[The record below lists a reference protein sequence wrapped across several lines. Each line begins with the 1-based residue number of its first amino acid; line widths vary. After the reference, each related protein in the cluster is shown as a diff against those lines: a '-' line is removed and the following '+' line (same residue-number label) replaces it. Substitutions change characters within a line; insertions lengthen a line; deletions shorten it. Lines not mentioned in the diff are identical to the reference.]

1 VNGVVHFN
9 YNFIRQLNSK
19 YQRAQRTSIHN
30 QTMFH
35 AYKISEENPM
45 KKISGIIAST
55 AIATVLSIT
64 GLGLAGF
71 AAAAPVPSCHEW
83 SHPTLVSP
91 TVWGCAASS
100 DPQLDRLGLPG
111 SAGLPG
117 GHHHVASAGHGEH
130 HGHR

>member
-1 VNGVVHFN
+1 
-9 YNFIRQLNSK
+9 
-19 YQRAQRTSIHN
+19 
-30 QTMFH
+30 
-35 AYKISEENPM
+35 M

-55 AIATVLSIT
+55 AAAATVLGIT

-71 AAAAPVPSCHEW
+71 ASAAPVPSCHEW
-83 SHPTLVSP
+83 SHQTLVSP

-117 GHHHVASAGHGEH
+117 GRHHVVASGHAG
-130 HGHR
+130 RR